1 MIKTV
6 CLMEE
11 LSEIQQTKG
20 KALCGW
26 GGRKRKK
33 KKWELD
39 TWIHVWERREDNEQ
53 IPPEGEQRDR
63 ALIEK
68 L

>member
-1 MIKTV
+1 MIKIV

-33 KKWELD
+33 KEMGTGYMD
-39 TWIHVWERREDNEQ
+39 TCV
-53 IPPEGEQRDR
+53 GEKGGQ
-63 ALIEK
+63 
-68 L
+68 